1 MMAPSVKTHRAVL
14 QVLQS
19 AKPNLRKAIL
29 RESDKALVYAICEIC
44 DNLLLG
50 NIPLTSAQKTK
61 LKRYR
66 NDLRRLAQKG
76 EGWKT
81 KKEHLVQKGGAFLP
95 LLLSAVASV
104 LPMLFKS

>member
-50 NIPLTSAQKTK
+50 NIPLTSAQKSK

-76 EGWKT
+76 EGWKA

>member
-50 NIPLTSAQKTK
+50 NIPLTTAQKSK

-66 NDLRRLAQKG
+66 NDLRRMAQKG
-76 EGWKT
+76 EGWKS

>member
-1 MMAPSVKTHRAVL
+1 MAPRVKTHKAVL

-29 RESDKALVYAICEIC
+29 KESDRSLIFAICEIC

-61 LKRYR
+61 LKAYR
-66 NDLRRLAQKG
+66 AQLRRLAQKG
-76 EGWKT
+76 EGWQA
-81 KKEHLVQKGGAFLP
+81 KKQLLLQKGGSFLP

-104 LPMLFKS
+104 LPSLFRS

>member
-1 MMAPSVKTHRAVL
+1 MAPSVKTHRAVL

-50 NIPLTSAQKTK
+50 NIPLATAQKSK

-76 EGWKT
+76 EGWKA

>member
-50 NIPLTSAQKTK
+50 NIPLTTAQKSK

-76 EGWKT
+76 EGWKA